1 MVTENISNNFSSN
14 VKNIMKGMFISFL
27 ITVVMLFVVSIF
39 LCYTNMKENLIEPC
53 IIFTSSF
60 SILIGSFSIMKNVK
74 QRGLVFGMALGT
86 IYMLMIYLI
95 SSFISMDFSLG
106 FGTIIMMVLGMIS
119 GAIGGIIGVNLK
131 L

>member
-14 VKNIMKGMFISFL
+14 VKNIMKGIVLSFL
-27 ITVVMLFVVSIF
+27 ITVVMLFLVSIL

-106 FGTIIMMVLGMIS
+106 FGTIIMMILGIIS

>member
-1 MVTENISNNFSSN
+1 MVTENISNNFSNN
-14 VKNIMKGMFISFL
+14 VKNIMKGIILAFFIT
-27 ITVVMLFVVSIF
+27 IVMLFIMSIL

-60 SILIGSFSIMKNVK
+60 SILIGSFSVMKRVK
-74 QRGLVFGMALGT
+74 QRGLIYGMALGI
-86 IYMLMIYLI
+86 IYMLII
-95 SSFISMDFSLG
+95 FVASSFISMDFS
-106 FGTIIMMVLGMIS
+106 FGMETIIMMILGIIS